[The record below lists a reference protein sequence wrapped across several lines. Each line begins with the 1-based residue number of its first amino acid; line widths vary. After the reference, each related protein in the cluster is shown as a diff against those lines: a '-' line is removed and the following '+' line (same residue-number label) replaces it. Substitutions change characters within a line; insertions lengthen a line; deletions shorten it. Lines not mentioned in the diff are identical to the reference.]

1 MLILFKKHPNMK
13 TYILLLLVVS
23 FQISSSQN
31 LVISKEVPKNIKVQ
45 KIIKKYINSIG
56 GKNNLT
62 NIKTLQKKGIVTIT
76 GIPDHLSMKA
86 LVIYKEPNLYCSV
99 LEMDNVG
106 QIQSTKY
113 DGTTCTITRQ
123 NNTEII
129 TKEITG
135 KLLTEKIKEFEP
147 FPILEEINKQSIFRI
162 IEIHSNKDSVL
173 YKIQINDDNNSS
185 FFFDAKSG
193 FLVKKE
199 TIVHGKLK
207 RKKIIQYSNYRQVD
221 NILIPFLITELIK
234 DSGNIIQNTSTI
246 IEEVIIN
253 KPFQLISFQ

>member
-1 MLILFKKHPNMK
+1 MK

-23 FQISSSQN
+23 FQMSSSQD
-31 LVISKEVPKNIKVQ
+31 LVISKDVPKNIKVQ
-45 KIIKKYINSIG
+45 KVIKKYINSIG
-56 GKNNLT
+56 GENNLT
-62 NIKTLQKKGIVTIT
+62 NIQTLQKKGIVTIE
-76 GIPDHLSMKA
+76 GVPDQHTMKA

-99 LEMDNVG
+99 LEMNNVG

-113 DGTTCTITRQ
+113 DGAICTITRQ

-135 KLLTEKIKEFEP
+135 DLLIEKIKEFEP
-147 FPILEEINKQSIFRI
+147 FPILEEINKQSIFSI
-162 IEIHSNKDSVL
+162 IELHSNKDSLL
-173 YKIQINDDNNSS
+173 YKIQINDDNNSF

-199 TIVHGKLK
+199 TILYGALK
-207 RKKIIQYSNYRQVD
+207 RKKIIEYKDYRQVD
-221 NILIPFLITELIK
+221 NILVPFLITELIEEL
-234 DSGNIIQNTSTI
+234 GNIIQNTSTI

>member
-1 MLILFKKHPNMK
+1 MK

-23 FQISSSQN
+23 FQISASQN
-31 LVISKEVPKNIKVQ
+31 LVISKDVPKNIKVQ
-45 KIIKKYINSIG
+45 KVIKKYINSIG
-56 GKNNLT
+56 GENNLS
-62 NIKTLQKKGIVTIT
+62 NIQTLQKKGIVTIE
-76 GIPDHLSMKA
+76 GVPDHLSMNA

-99 LEMDNVG
+99 LEMNNVG

-113 DGTTCTITRQ
+113 DGAICTITRQ

-135 KLLTEKIKEFEP
+135 DLLIEKIKEFEP
-147 FPILEEINKQSIFRI
+147 FPILEEINKQSIFSI
-162 IEIHSNKDSVL
+162 IELHSNKDSLL
-173 YKIQINDDNNSS
+173 YKIQINDDNNSF

-199 TIVHGKLK
+199 TILYGALK
-207 RKKIIQYSNYRQVD
+207 RKKIIEYKDYRQVD
-221 NILIPFLITELIK
+221 NILVPFLITELIEEL
-234 DSGNIIQNTSTI
+234 GNIIQNTSTI

-253 KPFQLISFQ
+253 KPFELINFQ

>member
-1 MLILFKKHPNMK
+1 MK

-23 FQISSSQN
+23 FQMSSSQD
-31 LVISKEVPKNIKVQ
+31 LVISKDVPKNIKVR
-45 KIIKKYINSIG
+45 KVIKKYINSIG
-56 GKNNLT
+56 GENNLT
-62 NIKTLQKKGIVTIT
+62 NIQTLQKKGIVTIE
-76 GIPDHLSMKA
+76 GVPDQHTMKA

-99 LEMDNVG
+99 LEMNNVG

-113 DGTTCTITRQ
+113 DGAICTITRQ

-135 KLLTEKIKEFEP
+135 DLLIEKIKEFEP
-147 FPILEEINKQSIFRI
+147 FPILEEINKQSIFSI
-162 IEIHSNKDSVL
+162 IELHSNKDSLL
-173 YKIQINDDNNSS
+173 YKIQINDDNNSF

-199 TIVHGKLK
+199 TILYGALK
-207 RKKIIQYSNYRQVD
+207 RKKIIEYKDYRQVD
-221 NILIPFLITELIK
+221 NILVPFLITELIEEL
-234 DSGNIIQNTSTI
+234 GNIIQNTSTI

-253 KPFQLISFQ
+253 KPFELINFQ